1 VVGVGAFGRHHA
13 RIYGELARERVR
25 LVGLVDIDPEGP
37 RPVADRL
44 GVPLVRDVSHLPEPV
59 DLVSV
64 AVPTTSHRR
73 IAEPLLKQGVHCL
86 VEKPIAGST
95 RDARAL
101 VDAALAS
108 GACLQVGLIERFNPV
123 LDAITRLGEP
133 PLYIEAHR
141 LSPFSPRNLDVGV
154 VMDLM
159 IHDLDILNHL
169 VGERAETVSAVGVA
183 MTGAHEDIANA
194 RITFPSG
201 CVANLTASRV
211 SEQRTRAIRIFT
223 RKGYLCLDY
232 DKREAQLVRPARRLR
247 EWSARVADLA
257 ARPAHVGEDPG
268 PGAPPPFGELMR
280 VERLSIGA
288 GEPLKSELESAVRVV
303 RGEARPRVGGL
314 DGLAALEVAER
325 ILTRVRG
332 GAAAP
337 PPEAR
342 PAASEAGP
350 GARPLP

>member
-1 VVGVGAFGRHHA
+1 VIGVGAFGRHHA
-13 RIYGELARERVR
+13 RIYGELGRQGVR

-37 RPVADRL
+37 RPVAERL
-44 GVPLVRDVSHLPEPV
+44 RVPLVRDVADLPERV

-73 IAEPLLKQGVHCL
+73 VAEPLLRDGVHCL

-95 RDARAL
+95 RDARSL
-101 VDAALAS
+101 VDAARAS

-141 LSPFSPRNLDVGV
+141 LSQFSPRNLDVGV

-169 VGERAETVSAVGVA
+169 AGERPESVSAVGVA

-194 RITFPSG
+194 RLTFPSG

-211 SEQRTRAIRIFT
+211 SEQRMRGIRIFT

-232 DKREAQLVRPARRLR
+232 DRREAQLVRPTRRLR

-257 ARPAHVGEDPG
+257 ARPAHLGEDTG
-268 PGAPPPFGELMR
+268 PGSPPPFGELMR
-280 VERLSIGA
+280 VERIAIGE

-325 ILTRVRG
+325 ILGHVRG
-332 GAAAP
+332 GP
-337 PPEAR
+337 GVPRRE
-342 PAASEAGP
+342 ASEAGP
-350 GARPLP
+350 GGRPLP